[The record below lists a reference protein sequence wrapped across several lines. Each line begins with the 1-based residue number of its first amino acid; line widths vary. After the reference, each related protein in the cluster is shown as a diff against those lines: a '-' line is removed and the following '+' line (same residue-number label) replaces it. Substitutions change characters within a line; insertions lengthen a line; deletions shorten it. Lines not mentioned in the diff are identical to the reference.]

1 MSADSMSYD
10 SHRGGTA
17 VPAYLPPP
25 TPGLPPRCRHSFL
38 FPFSLPLSF
47 AASVWTFANLQIMA
61 QIIATATRD
70 MRECRLAWAASRLS
84 LFSMLYVVVVFVV
97 FLPSHALPFS
107 TEEGKKEK
115 EKLIKAEMKRAG
127 GRPKTLASAKPSDN
141 KRGKAKLTLKP
152 SMTLWIRTPCTWAAR
167 ICRLTVRTLGA
178 AGGGCSISMAA

>member
-1 MSADSMSYD
+1 MSYD

-38 FPFSLPLSF
+38 FPFSLPLSS

-61 QIIATATRD
+61 QIIATANHLHLH
-70 MRECRLAWAASRLS
+70 LAWAASRLS
-84 LFSMLYVVVVFVV
+84 PFSMLYVVVVFVV

-107 TEEGKKEK
+107 TEEEKKEK

-127 GRPKTLASAKPSDN
+127 RRPKTLASAKPSDN

-178 AGGGCSISMAA
+178 SGGGCSISMAA